1 MPRYTEADFL
11 AATFTAITNQRP
23 RRNRHRHRHLTVAV
37 PPPSQLRLPVASPS
51 PFFDGMNKDI
61 NTEPFLVYIDD
72 FPFPGKHCHVHCW
85 ERVCRKITKKNSH
98 TTCMCREENKPKY
111 KVSAPRFSFAA
122 RELEDE
128 DLLVI
133 RRHTAAH
140 TTPDA
145 SISVTHTDA
154 EILIR
159 ELEFLIA
166 DRMSEDPEF
175 LAVLGAYWPNRV
187 GSEDRIAIAIVEQ
200 FFNLVTLYLSRK
212 FSPAATSLT
221 ITVQQLRSDLKVY
234 AWTGFAEWLH
244 KYCDVRTVKKVHAQT
259 GRDSSIMEA
268 ANFGVPGAVSN
279 VWLECLEDVVGF
291 LVWRDEEVKR
301 QKTCRFAVAVMAAL
315 VVFVCVVR
323 GLGYW

>member
-11 AATFTAITNQRP
+11 AATSTAITKTRP
-23 RRNRHRHRHLTVAV
+23 RRRRHLTVAV
-37 PPPSQLRLPVASPS
+37 PPPGTLRLPVAPPS
-51 PFFDGMNKDI
+51 PFFDGMNEDI
-61 NTEPFLVYIDD
+61 NTEPFPDYFDEY
-72 FPFPGKHCHVHCW
+72 PPSAKHCHVHCW

-133 RRHTAAH
+133 RRAAAH
-140 TTPDA
+140 AAPDA
-145 SISVTHTDA
+145 LITITHTDA

-166 DRMSEDPEF
+166 DRMSENLEF

-187 GSEDRIAIAIVEQ
+187 GSEDRVAIAIVEQ
-200 FFNLVTLYLSRK
+200 FFNLVTLYLSHK
-212 FSPAATSLT
+212 LTPAAKPLT
-221 ITVQQLRSDLKVY
+221 IIVDQLRADLKVY
-234 AWTGFAEWLH
+234 AWTGFAEWLN

-268 ANFGVPGAVSN
+268 TDFGVPGAVSRL
-279 VWLECLEDVVGF
+279 WLECLDDVVGV

-301 QKTCRFAVAVMAAL
+301 QKTCRIAVAVMAAFA
-315 VVFVCVVR
+315 VFACVAR
-323 GLGYW
+323 GLGIGEMVV